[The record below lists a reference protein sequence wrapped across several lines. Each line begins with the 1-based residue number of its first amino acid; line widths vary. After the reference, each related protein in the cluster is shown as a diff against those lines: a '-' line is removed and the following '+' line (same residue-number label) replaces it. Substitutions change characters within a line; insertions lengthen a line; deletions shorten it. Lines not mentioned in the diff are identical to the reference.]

1 MCASTRPGGQS
12 GYLPKRSAAAHRSL
26 RDAETASL
34 QGLGFCGWR
43 VIRLAVHGCWVDE
56 PEGVLLCEHDL
67 VLALGLRAVFF
78 QVVQAL
84 LVGVAGFGS
93 FRVGPLVEGFVEM
106 AVAGGD
112 HEAVVEE
119 VPTFLVGE
127 DIRAGGGCRRS

>member
-1 MCASTRPGGQS
+1 M
-12 GYLPKRSAAAHRSL
+12 
-26 RDAETASL
+26 
-34 QGLGFCGWR
+34 
-43 VIRLAVHGCWVDE
+43 AVHGCWVDE

-127 DIRAGGGCRRS
+127 DIGLVVDVDDLEEEVEAVRGTLTRRRRGGVFSVVSMAMVM